1 MNVIITSSNYKIGGM
16 CNMKTTGIVRNLDPL
31 GRIVIPKEMRRILGI
46 AERDPLE
53 ILIEDNKI
61 ILRKYAPCDIFTGDT
76 EELIDY
82 HGKLVSKKSITEMA
96 SIAGII

>member
-1 MNVIITSSNYKIGGM
+1 MR
-16 CNMKTTGIVRNLDPL
+16 TTGIVRNLDPL

-46 AERDPLE
+46 EERDPLE
-53 ILIEDNKI
+53 ILVEDDNI
-61 ILRKYAPCDIFTGDT
+61 ILRKYEPCDIFTGDT

-82 HGKLVSKKSITEMA
+82 HGKLVSRKSIEEMA

>member
-1 MNVIITSSNYKIGGM
+1 MR
-16 CNMKTTGIVRNLDPL
+16 TTGIVRNLDPL

-53 ILIEDNKI
+53 ILIEDDNI

-82 HGKLVSKKSITEMA
+82 HGKLVSKKSIEEMA
-96 SIAGII
+96 SLAGII